1 MEIIIMQ
8 QQPSTTSA
16 PLHELPT
23 PSWLQPY
30 RDGERIG
37 RSQALKAYSAYYCVD
52 GTADT
57 DGAIEER
64 IAPQRTP
71 MVPYASR
78 TGTKKNLDAMRA
90 NGWGL
95 LVSAKGVL
103 RTEGFQEVMLDNGA
117 WSAYT
122 QGEAFDENAFTKA
135 YNLLGER
142 AKMVVVP
149 DIVAGGL
156 KSLDFSLKW
165 LDRLAGGPS
174 TLLLAVQDGM
184 VPDDVR
190 DLLNPGVGIFVGGTS
205 DWKLRTAH
213 SWGILAR
220 RRCCHLHV
228 GRVNSAKRM
237 LLCSAAAGAHSVDGT
252 SASMYSKTVAPL
264 TAAVNYGEAQ
274 ADFFSPNGQDFDAT
288 DYDCAWPADLAR

>member
-1 MEIIIMQ
+1 MQ
-8 QQPSTTSA
+8 QQPSPTSP

-37 RSQALKAYSAYYCVD
+37 RSQAVQAYSMYHCVD
-52 GTADT
+52 GSADT

-78 TGTKKNLDAMRA
+78 TGTKQNLDAMRE

-103 RTEGFQEVMLDNGA
+103 RTEGFKNYMLDNGA
-117 WSAYT
+117 WTAYQ
-122 QGEAFDENAFTKA
+122 QGEPFDERAFYKAFD
-135 YNLLGER
+135 LLGEG
-142 AKMVVVP
+142 ANMVVVP

-156 KSLDFSLKW
+156 RSLDLSFKW
-165 LDRLAGGPS
+165 LDRLEGIPGK
-174 TLLLAVQDGM
+174 LLIPVQDGM

-190 DLLNPGVGIFVGGTS
+190 DLLSPTTGIFVGGS
-205 DWKLRTAH
+205 SAWKEKTAN
-213 SWGILAR
+213 SWGQLAR
-220 RRCCHLHV
+220 RRACHLHIA
-228 GRVNSAKRM
+228 RVNSARRIW
-237 LLCSAAAGAHSVDGT
+237 LCTAAGAHSVDGT
-252 SASMYSKTVAPL
+252 SASMFAKTVPRL
-264 TAAVNYGEAQ
+264 TAAVKYGEAQ

>member
-8 QQPSTTSA
+8 QHPSATLA
-16 PLHELPT
+16 VQHELPT

-37 RSQALKAYSAYYCVD
+37 RSQALQAYSEYFGVD
-52 GTADT
+52 GSADT

-78 TGTKKNLDAMRA
+78 TGTKQNLEAMRA

-103 RTEGFQEVMLDNGA
+103 RTEGFPFMLDNGA
-117 WSAYT
+117 WSAFT
-122 QGEAFDENAFTKA
+122 QGEPFDERAFYKAFD
-135 YNLLGER
+135 LLGES
-142 AKMVVVP
+142 ATMVVVP

-156 KSLDFSLKW
+156 RSLDFSLKW
-165 LDRLAGGPS
+165 LDRLKGIPGK
-174 TLLLAVQDGM
+174 LLIPVQDGM

-205 DWKLRTAH
+205 DWKLQTAH
-213 SWGILAR
+213 SWGMLAR

-288 DYDCAWPADLAR
+288 DYDCAWPAELAR